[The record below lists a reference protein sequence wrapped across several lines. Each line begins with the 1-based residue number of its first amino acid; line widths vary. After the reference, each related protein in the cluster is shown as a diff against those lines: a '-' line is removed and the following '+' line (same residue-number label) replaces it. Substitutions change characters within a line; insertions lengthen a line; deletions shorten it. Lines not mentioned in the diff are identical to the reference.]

1 MRRTI
6 ESNGNVTENDL
17 KKNDRGDGIEREI
30 LKNETDSLI
39 ETEREIPAKETVVSN
54 EAETNDV
61 SSGFKAEE
69 ACRDW
74 LKYYNQP
81 NFFEPFPGGEAVQE
95 FRRWEQSV
103 RKQQLSQAL
112 IPLMEENE
120 DSKGKSSEVKD
131 VMESDDEELNPL
143 LKLMLQPTI
152 YIWENFDD
160 QKPLKWLSED
170 NQKTPS
176 DVRAAAVFSD
186 PWGGPGE
193 WGEATEPAQ
202 ECSAKKLKRKWFSCK
217 SLRKSRKEK
226 KRAPGF
232 LARFFR

>member
-1 MRRTI
+1 M
-6 ESNGNVTENDL
+6 DL

-30 LKNETDSLI
+30 LKNKTDSLI
-39 ETEREIPAKETVVSN
+39 ETEREIPAKETVGNN
-54 EAETNDV
+54 EAKTKDV
-61 SSGFKAEE
+61 SSEFKAEE

-74 LKYYNQP
+74 LKYYNQQY
-81 NFFEPFPGGEAVQE
+81 FFEPFPGGEVVQE

-112 IPLMEENE
+112 VPLMEKNE
-120 DSKGKSSEVKD
+120 DPTDGDSKVKSSEVKD
-131 VMESDDEELNPL
+131 VIESDDEELNPL

-160 QKPLKWLSED
+160 QKPLKWFSED
-170 NQKTPS
+170 TQKTPS
-176 DVRAAAVFSD
+176 DVRAAAGFSD
-186 PWGGPGE
+186 PWGVQGE

-202 ECSAKKLKRKWFSCK
+202 KCTVKKEKRKWFSCK